1 MAETAVAWD
10 AVAAIGSI
18 LAVVVLAVAGVVAIV
33 QLRELRKA
41 TQLQSF
47 LSLMSEATGTQMAS
61 WSAYVEHVLPER
73 MNDPVYRR
81 ELEEGHYDF
90 EHHKEISLGA
100 YWEKIGTLIHMKLM
114 EPDAIL
120 DFAGVT
126 CPYHWRLLKDVAALR
141 RRKNPQT
148 WVRFEEL
155 AEMCDEYVGEQDE
168 GTAAAKS

>member
-1 MAETAVAWD
+1 MAWD
-10 AVAAIGSI
+10 AIAALGS
-18 LAVVVLAVAGVVAIV
+18 VLAVIVIAASAAVAV
-33 QLRELRKA
+33 FQLRELRKA

-47 LSLMSEATGTQMAS
+47 LSLMGEATSPQMAQ

-90 EHHKEISLGA
+90 EHHKEILLGA
-100 YWEKIGTLIHMKLM
+100 YWEKVGTIIHLKLID
-114 EPDAIL
+114 PDAIL

-126 CPYHWRLLKDVAALR
+126 CPYHWRLLKDIAALR

-155 AEMCDEYVGEQDE
+155 AEMCDQYIGEQDE
-168 GTAAAKS
+168 GTAVAKS

>member
-1 MAETAVAWD
+1 M
-10 AVAAIGSI
+10 G
-18 LAVVVLAVAGVVAIV
+18 
-33 QLRELRKA
+33 
-41 TQLQSF
+41 
-47 LSLMSEATGTQMAS
+47 EATSPQMAQ

-90 EHHKEISLGA
+90 EQHKEISLGA
-100 YWEKIGTLIHMKLM
+100 YWEKVGTLIHLRLI
-114 EPDAIL
+114 EPEAIL

-155 AEMCDEYVGEQDE
+155 ADMCDEYVGELDE
-168 GTAAAKS
+168 GTAVAKS